1 MVDIYNLL
9 SQKMERLTREK
20 EVYADNILRS
30 PIPGEREKVVKF
42 QSLVK
47 NGTTLAGPA
56 PLMRTNE
63 KHLSPPSSDTSAKVG
78 VQNKNVEVSLSGN
91 TINSEEQL
99 RKLNEAT
106 TKYYEMMNMYQS
118 YMRRHATIIT
128 GR

>member
-1 MVDIYNLL
+1 MVDVYNLL
-9 SQKMERLTREK
+9 SQKMERLVREK

-30 PIPGEREKVVKF
+30 PIPGEREKVIKF

-47 NGTTLAGPA
+47 NGTALAGPA
-56 PLMRTNE
+56 PLARTNE
-63 KHLSPPSSDTSAKVG
+63 NHLSSPSSLTTSKVG
-78 VQNKNVEVSLSGN
+78 VQKKNIEVSLSGN

-118 YMRRHATIIT
+118 YMRRHATIIS

>member
-1 MVDIYNLL
+1 MVDVYNLL

-42 QSLVK
+42 QSLIK

-56 PLMRTNE
+56 PLVRTNE
-63 KHLSPPSSDTSAKVG
+63 KHLSPPSSLATTKVG
-78 VQNKNVEVSLSGN
+78 VQKKNVEVSLSGN

-118 YMRRHATIIT
+118 YMRRHSTIIS

>member
-1 MVDIYNLL
+1 MVDVYNLL
-9 SQKMERLTREK
+9 SQKMERLAREK

-42 QSLVK
+42 QSLIK

-56 PLMRTNE
+56 PLARTNE
-63 KHLSPPSSDTSAKVG
+63 KHLGTSSLIATTKVG
-78 VQNKNVEVSLSGN
+78 VHNKNAEVSLSGN